1 MTKARST
8 TTDGSP
14 VPTPD
19 GRSND
24 GKILPEFGAGRT
36 ACLRAEVPPTLRQ
49 HAVVYHRLYDRVFGD
64 QCSASATLLSRFIPR
79 RSRPGQHQRKPLS
92 RRVVLWCDSG
102 MDKTCS
108 KEVVSVEHAKGLLS
122 LFFPSPRPL
131 PLCYRS
137 LLPLLLLLCLAK
149 RRSLLPGS
157 RPLHNLLPS

>member
-1 MTKARST
+1 MVAMTMARST

-19 GRSND
+19 GRSKD

-64 QCSASATLLSRFIPR
+64 QCSASTTLLSRFIPGRTAVLDTLHESPLR
-79 RSRPGQHQRKPLS
+79 RG
-92 RRVVLWCDSG
+92 VVLWCDLG

-108 KEVVSVEHAKGLLS
+108 QRCRYQLQHA
-122 LFFPSPRPL
+122 
-131 PLCYRS
+131 LCT
-137 LLPLLLLLCLAK
+137 
-149 RRSLLPGS
+149 G
-157 RPLHNLLPS
+157 